1 MNMKG
6 GGVSSAQ
13 GGQLYSYPNA
23 GYVASGGLGLS
34 GEVEGETD
42 GGISGAVFGNAYTA
56 FQNVGNNV
64 TMDTRAMLDGT
75 HICRPES
82 PSHITGSAQNGSRMG
97 EPGTFN
103 RVGGTPS
110 VSKGTT
116 ISMQK
121 SAKMSDAFMLGD
133 ESEEE
138 GEEVCGGGGG
148 GGSGQKNDD

>member
-13 GGQLYSYPNA
+13 GGQLFRIPTPVTCERRSRF
-23 GYVASGGLGLS
+23 
-34 GEVEGETD
+34 EWRVEGETD

-82 PSHITGSAQNGSRMG
+82 PRTSRKRQNGSRWA
-97 EPGTFN
+97 N
-103 RVGGTPS
+103 RGHSTELAVRR
-110 VSKGTT
+110 
-116 ISMQK
+116 
-121 SAKMSDAFMLGD
+121 A
-133 ESEEE
+133 
-138 GEEVCGGGGG
+138 
-148 GGSGQKNDD
+148 

>member
-1 MNMKG
+1 
-6 GGVSSAQ
+6 
-13 GGQLYSYPNA
+13 
-23 GYVASGGLGLS
+23 
-34 GEVEGETD
+34 
-42 GGISGAVFGNAYTA
+42 
-56 FQNVGNNV
+56 
-64 TMDTRAMLDGT
+64 
-75 HICRPES
+75 
-82 PSHITGSAQNGSRMG
+82 MG

-121 SAKMSDAFMLGD
+121 NAKMSDAFMLGD